1 MNSYSKI
8 TTVKF
13 VNSNQQQAGS
23 VAVLLCS
30 YNGERYLKEQ
40 LDSIFSQSHGNF
52 RVYVSD
58 DGSKDSTQ
66 ELLDK
71 YGDEFRSRHVDRF
84 AGPGQGFARNFLS
97 ISCRDDIKADYYAWC
112 DQDDIWHPEKLARA
126 VTRLSSVP
134 EGVPALYCART
145 ELVDQDGQHL
155 GFSPVYSRSACFRNA
170 LVQNI
175 AGGNTMVLN
184 DALMKL
190 LREAGKN
197 ATIVSHDW
205 WAYMIVTGCGGVV
218 LYDSEPSV
226 LYRQHGQNCVGSN
239 SGVLPN
245 LKRVR
250 QLLKGRFK
258 SWMDLN
264 IEALELV
271 SHNFTPE
278 NQSILRQFSEARR
291 ASVFF
296 RLLKLKQSGV
306 YRQTFIGNAGLF
318 LAALLGRV

>member
-1 MNSYSKI
+1 LNSYSKI
-8 TTVKF
+8 TTVGLI
-13 VNSNQQQAGS
+13 NGSQRQADS

-58 DGSKDSTQ
+58 DGSTDSTQ

-71 YGDEFRSRHVDRF
+71 YVGEFGSRHVDIF

-97 ISCRDDIKADYYAWC
+97 ISCRSEIKADYYAWC
-112 DQDDIWHPEKLARA
+112 DQDDIWHPDKLARA
-126 VTRLSSVP
+126 IARLSLVP

-145 ELVDQDGQHL
+145 ELVDKNGEHL
-155 GFSPVYSRSACFRNA
+155 GFSPDYSRSACFGNA

-184 DALMKL
+184 DALMNL
-190 LREAGKN
+190 LREAGN
-197 ATIVSHDW
+197 NVSIVSHDW

-218 LYDSEPSV
+218 LYDSESSV

-239 SGVLPN
+239 SGLLPN

-250 QLLKGRFK
+250 QLMRGRFK
-258 SWMDLN
+258 SWMDQN
-264 IEALELV
+264 VDALKLV

-278 NQSILRQFSEARR
+278 NKSILRQFSEARR

-296 RLLKLKQSGV
+296 RLLKLKRSGV